1 MPNSVKLAS
10 DKMGRPDKACR
21 LCRMFSLCGLSVL
34 DKLRTVL
41 PAFIGRGAGA
51 SHEKQASRACR
62 DHRLGPFDGMG
73 TGSVRLQSPLGNRH
87 PPVLSRLLSTANP
100 LPRGPGTIGML
111 CPGQHGR
118 RSAAHASQHGS
129 DPRCL
134 DSLRTSQRAR
144 LRDYLHRRGLGLP
157 RPFVPPRHRLLPT
170 VRSPAVRL
178 QLLLWGMCR
187 FPSQPSLDSGAN
199 F

>member
-1 MPNSVKLAS
+1 VPNSLKLAS

-34 DKLRTVL
+34 DKLGTVL

-62 DHRLGPFDGMG
+62 DHRLGPFDGI
-73 TGSVRLQSPLGNRH
+73 GSSPLPLQPPVGIRH
-87 PPVLSRLLSTANP
+87 PPVLSHLLSPADR
-100 LPRGPGTIGML
+100 LPHWPGATGVL

-118 RSAAHASQHGS
+118 RSATHASQHGS
-129 DPRCL
+129 HSGCL
-134 DSLRTSQRAR
+134 DSLRTSQRTR
-144 LRDYLHRRGLGLP
+144 LRHFVHRRGLGLP
-157 RPFVPPRHRLLPT
+157 RPFVPPRHRLLSA
-170 VRSPAVRL
+170 VWSPAIRL
-178 QLLLWGMCR
+178 HLLLWAMRR

-199 F
+199 L